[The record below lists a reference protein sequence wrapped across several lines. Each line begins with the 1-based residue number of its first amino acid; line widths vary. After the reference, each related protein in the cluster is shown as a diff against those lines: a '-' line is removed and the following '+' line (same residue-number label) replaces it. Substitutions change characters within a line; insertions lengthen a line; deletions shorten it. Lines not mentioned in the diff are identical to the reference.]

1 MMLTQMLR
9 RSLDVRPGEARRLL
23 LSFFGACSVMSFLIL
38 SRALREALY
47 LSTFDVTT
55 LPYVTIAVTALSLPS
70 ALLFGR
76 LMAAGNPRRRFTVYI
91 VFLGLLLAGLPLLL
105 PIVPDV
111 TNVAFYLITVVGS
124 SLLTSG
130 FWMVC
135 AEHFSLREAK
145 RLFGLVGA
153 GGTLGAMVTGVGLS
167 QVTDYF
173 TSLQLASGLLAILA
187 ASLVLHLSMPRLEPH
202 RDHEAESPV
211 LGEGLGLILASPH
224 LRGIAA
230 VVVIGTMTSTVLDY
244 QFKEIVSEAMPSSAE
259 MTSFFGAFYG
269 WTGVVALLV
278 QVLLAARLMG
288 RAGIAFSLAV
298 LPSFLIAGSA
308 GMLVVPSL
316 LLATLT
322 RGADNAL
329 RKSLHRSVI
338 EYLYMAVPAD
348 LRRRTKTL
356 IDSVVDNSASGVA
369 AGLLFVWVT
378 WAGWPSR
385 YLSLLVIGLSVAFV
399 YLSVRTGVQYRRTV
413 RDRLAGGGAGLTEQL
428 EGSRFDARHL
438 LTMTL
443 TRLDLQ
449 EELARAG
456 VGTGDDAEEIDRGR
470 KEGDPEADSSASV
483 TDRLESADPEV
494 VGRVLEQPRQ
504 WRKRHVPHLT
514 RLLARGRFYDAAVKA
529 LVSIGPS
536 ATRHVADLLL
546 DENAD
551 FVIRRRIPR
560 MLAEIDTEEAD
571 EALLE
576 ALSAG
581 RFEVRYRA
589 AIALVRRRKAG
600 LAKARGDWRATVWK
614 AVEREV
620 SRDRPI
626 WELQKILDGSEA
638 GTDDFVNRQLDV
650 RGELSLEHTFRQL
663 SLVLDHQAVRMAF
676 HGIILDDEELK
687 SLSLEYLE
695 QVLPAGIREKLW
707 PFIGDISDHQRRKSL
722 RPVGD
727 VVDELSKTGATLFGG
742 AVERAALQ
750 AALESHED
758 GGVDTD
764 E

>member
-1 MMLTQMLR
+1 
-9 RSLDVRPGEARRLL
+9 
-23 LSFFGACSVMSFLIL
+23 
-38 SRALREALY
+38 
-47 LSTFDVTT
+47 
-55 LPYVTIAVTALSLPS
+55 
-70 ALLFGR
+70 
-76 LMAAGNPRRRFTVYI
+76 
-91 VFLGLLLAGLPLLL
+91 
-105 PIVPDV
+105 
-111 TNVAFYLITVVGS
+111 
-124 SLLTSG
+124 
-130 FWMVC
+130 
-135 AEHFSLREAK
+135 
-145 RLFGLVGA
+145 
-153 GGTLGAMVTGVGLS
+153 
-167 QVTDYF
+167 
-173 TSLQLASGLLAILA
+173 
-187 ASLVLHLSMPRLEPH
+187 
-202 RDHEAESPV
+202 
-211 LGEGLGLILASPH
+211 
-224 LRGIAA
+224 
-230 VVVIGTMTSTVLDY
+230 
-244 QFKEIVSEAMPSSAE
+244 
-259 MTSFFGAFYG
+259 
-269 WTGVVALLV
+269 
-278 QVLLAARLMG
+278 
-288 RAGIAFSLAV
+288 
-298 LPSFLIAGSA
+298 
-308 GMLVVPSL
+308 
-316 LLATLT
+316 
-322 RGADNAL
+322 
-329 RKSLHRSVI
+329 
-338 EYLYMAVPAD
+338 
-348 LRRRTKTL
+348 
-356 IDSVVDNSASGVA
+356 
-369 AGLLFVWVT
+369 
-378 WAGWPSR
+378 
-385 YLSLLVIGLSVAFV
+385 
-399 YLSVRTGVQYRRTV
+399 
-413 RDRLAGGGAGLTEQL
+413 
-428 EGSRFDARHL
+428 
-438 LTMTL
+438 MTL

-494 VGRVLEQPRQ
+494 VGRVLEQQRQ

-529 LVSIGPS
+529 LVSIGPP
-536 ATRHVADLLL
+536 ATRHAADLLL

-707 PFIGDISDHQRRKSL
+707 PFIGDI
-722 RPVGD
+722 
-727 VVDELSKTGATLFGG
+727 DELSKTGATLFGG
-742 AVERAALQ
+742 AVGRAALQ

>member
-9 RSLDVRPGEARRLL
+9 RWLDVRPGEARRLL
-23 LSFFGACSVMSFLIL
+23 LSFFGAYSVMSFLIL

-91 VFLGLLLAGLPLLL
+91 IFLGLLLAGLPLLL

-167 QVTDYF
+167 QLTDYF

-230 VVVIGTMTSTVLDY
+230 VVVLGTMASTVLDY

-494 VGRVLEQPRQ
+494 VGRVLEQQRQ

-529 LVSIGPS
+529 LVSIGTP
-536 ATRHVADLLL
+536 ATRHAADLLL

-650 RGELSLEHTFRQL
+650 RGQLSLEHTFRQL

-707 PFIGDISDHQRRKSL
+707 PFIGDISDHQRQKSL